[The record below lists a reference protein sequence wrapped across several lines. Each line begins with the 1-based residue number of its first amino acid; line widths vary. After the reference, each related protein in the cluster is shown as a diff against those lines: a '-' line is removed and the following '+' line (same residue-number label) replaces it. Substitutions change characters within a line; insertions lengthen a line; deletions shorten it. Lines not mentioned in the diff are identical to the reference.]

1 MLAPQRPVG
10 QRRLDRRHDLQRFRH
25 APRPEFAASH
35 VALIGSDRQHA
46 LPGQSRQIARRRR
59 VGPHP
64 HIHCRRDQNPRV
76 GGQQKG
82 RGQIVRAALRHL
94 CHQVRRRRCHH
105 DQVRHPRQLDM
116 AHLGLI
122 RQIEQISVNLGPGK
136 RSDRQRRHKL
146 GPGARQNRRHRC
158 AALFQP
164 ADQVKRLVGGD
175 AAADDQKNTL
185 ARQHVSAFDLGSR
198 LWCRGH
204 ARGTQPPCGG
214 SAVKAA
220 QGSSRGAGGVTI
232 QRS

>member
-10 QRRLDRRHDLQRFRH
+10 QRRLDRRDNLQRFRH

-35 VALIGSDRQHA
+35 VALIGSDRQHTI
-46 LPGQSRQIARRRR
+46 PSQCRQIAHRRRM
-59 VGPHP
+59 GPHP
-64 HIHCRRDQNPRV
+64 HIHRRCDQNRRV
-76 GGQQKG
+76 GCQQQG
-82 RGQIVRAALRHL
+82 GCQIIGAALRHL
-94 CHQVRRRRCHH
+94 GHQVRRRRGHH

-116 AHLGLI
+116 AHLGLV
-122 RQIEQISVNLGPGK
+122 RQIEQIGMNLAP
-136 RSDRQRRHKL
+136 RQRGHRQRGHKL

-185 ARQHVSAFDLGSR
+185 ARQHVRAFDLGSS

-214 SAVKAA
+214 SAAKAA